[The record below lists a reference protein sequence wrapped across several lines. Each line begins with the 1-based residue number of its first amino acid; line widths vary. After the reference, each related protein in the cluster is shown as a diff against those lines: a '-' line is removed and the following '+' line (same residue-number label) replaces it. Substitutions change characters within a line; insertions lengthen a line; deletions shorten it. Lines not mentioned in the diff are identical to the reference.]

1 MMGGRRREA
10 SRCARGAARESNPG
24 HRKRAGRAAP
34 EHWTGPQERGR
45 PSARALTLRAAA
57 APRVFGWGARRKPRE
72 RWSAAR
78 GANEHWTGPQ
88 EISTGRPTPR
98 GVELADG
105 VWGHRKRA
113 GRAAPEHW
121 TGPQEIK

>member
-24 HRKRAGRAAP
+24 HRQRAGRAAP
-34 EHWTGPQERGR
+34 EHRTGPQERGR
-45 PSARALTLRAAA
+45 PSARALT
-57 APRVFGWGARRKPRE
+57 
-72 RWSAAR
+72 
-78 GANEHWTGPQ
+78 
-88 EISTGRPTPR
+88 
-98 GVELADG
+98 LADG

>member
-24 HRKRAGRAAP
+24 HRQRAPRAAP
-34 EHWTGPQERGR
+34 EHRTGPQERGR
-45 PSARALTLRAAA
+45 PSARALTLADG
-57 APRVFGWGARRKPRE
+57 VWGHRS
-72 RWSAAR
+72 SAAR
-78 GANEHWTGPQ
+78 AAREQRTDPQ
-88 EISTGRPTPR
+88 ERGRPSARALT
-98 GVELADG
+98 LADG